1 MLGKYSDLLG
11 PLGSTIHPASAAVW
25 KAVAE
30 SWLGDQSSMFSPLF
44 GWAAIWGDLGWLG
57 LISFLYIWFV
67 VWRRLCFDD
76 VSKFLALT
84 PLVSGFIFTQME
96 EPGYMIYV
104 AAIIG
109 LRWHEHQY
117 NKKQER
123 ELRVIQ

>member
-1 MLGKYSDLLG
+1 
-11 PLGSTIHPASAAVW
+11 
-25 KAVAE
+25 
-30 SWLGDQSSMFSPLF
+30 
-44 GWAAIWGDLGWLG
+44 
-57 LISFLYIWFV
+57 V